1 MKHPLH
7 DGDTLSEYPSGNAMK
22 LSSLCFSVLLLLL
35 TACDGQSQN
44 SRDENTLVI
53 LGSLTGVGQEII
65 EEAFAPFTA
74 ETGIQVVYEGTDA
87 FATVLPIRVEGGD
100 LPDLAI
106 FPQPGLMADL
116 AREGVLTPLD
126 DVVDLETL
134 TAAFGPDWVNLGTVD
149 EQVYGLWMRSDP
161 KSLVWYNPDAFDAA
175 GYEIPA
181 SWNELMALTE
191 RIADEGKTPWC
202 VGMESGEASG
212 WGGTDWVEDILLR
225 TAGPDVYDQW
235 VTHEIPFN
243 APPVKEAV
251 ELFGEIV
258 RNERYVRGGVTGAIS
273 TPFGDAP
280 APMFEQ
286 PPGCYMHRQAS
297 FITDFL
303 PDTVEPGRDTQVFLL
318 PGDGPTAPL
327 LTGGLVVALTNDTPA
342 AQAAIQYLTTVT
354 PHQSWAARGYISPH
368 QDVDFAI
375 YPNDGVRQMAEVL
388 AQAETIRFDGSDLK
402 PAAVGTGTYWSEMV
416 NYVSGADADSVLST
430 IEASWPDE

>member
-1 MKHPLH
+1 MKFTPLS
-7 DGDTLSEYPSGNAMK
+7 LSC
-22 LSSLCFSVLLLLL
+22 LSILLLA
-35 TACDGQSQN
+35 ACDGRPQN
-44 SRDENTLVI
+44 SHDENRLVI
-53 LGSLTGVGQEII
+53 LGSLTGVGQEIV
-65 EEAFAPFTA
+65 EEAFVPFTA
-74 ETGIQVVYEGTDA
+74 ETGIEVVYEGTDA
-87 FATVLPIRVEGGD
+87 FATVLPIRVAGGD
-100 LPDLAI
+100 VPDLAI

-116 AREGVLTPLD
+116 AREGTLTPLD
-126 DVVDLETL
+126 DVVDQETL

-149 EQVYGLWMRSDP
+149 AQVYGLWMRSDP
-161 KSLVWYNPDAFDAA
+161 KSLVWYNPTEFAAA
-175 GYEIPA
+175 GYEIPT
-181 SWNELMALTE
+181 SWDELMALTE

-202 VGMESGEASG
+202 FGMESGEASG
-212 WGGTDWVEDILLR
+212 WVGTDWVEDILLR
-225 TAGPDVYDQW
+225 TAGPTVYDQW

-243 APPVKEAV
+243 SPPVKEAV

-258 RNERYVRGGVTGAIS
+258 RNERYVRGGVVGAIS

-286 PPGCYMHRQAS
+286 PPGCYLHRQAS

-303 PDTVEPGRDTQVFLL
+303 PETVEPGQDTQVFLL

-327 LTGGLVVALTNDTPA
+327 LTGGLVFAITNDTPA

-368 QDVDFAI
+368 QGVDLAT

-388 AQAETIRFDGSDLK
+388 AQAETIRFDGSDLM
-402 PAAVGTGTYWSEMV
+402 PAAVGTGTFWTEMV
-416 NYVSGADADSVLST
+416 NYVSGTDADTVLSA

>member
-1 MKHPLH
+1 
-7 DGDTLSEYPSGNAMK
+7 MK

-53 LGSLTGVGQEII
+53 LGSLTGVGQEIV

-74 ETGIQVVYEGTDA
+74 ETGIQVIYEGTDA

-116 AREGVLTPLD
+116 AREGVLTPLN

-134 TAAFGPDWVNLGTVD
+134 TAAFSPDWINLGTVD

-175 GYEIPA
+175 GYEIPT
-181 SWNELMALTE
+181 SWTELMALTE

-202 VGMESGEASG
+202 FGMESGEASG
-212 WGGTDWVEDILLR
+212 WVGTDWVEDILLR

-243 APPVKEAV
+243 SPPVKEAL

-258 RNERYVRGGVTGAIS
+258 RNERYVRGGVVGAIS

-286 PPGCYMHRQAS
+286 PPECYLHRQAS

-327 LTGGLVVALTNDTPA
+327 LTGGLVIALTNNTPA

-388 AQAETIRFDGSDLK
+388 AQAETIRFDGSDLM
-402 PAAVGTGTYWSEMV
+402 PAAVGTGTFWTEMV
-416 NYVSGADADSVLST
+416 NYVSGADAEAVLST

>member
-1 MKHPLH
+1 
-7 DGDTLSEYPSGNAMK
+7 MK

-35 TACDGQSQN
+35 TACDSQSQN

-53 LGSLTGVGQEII
+53 LGSLTGVGQEIV

-116 AREGVLTPLD
+116 AREGVLTPLN

-134 TAAFGPDWVNLGTVD
+134 TAAFGPDWINLGTVD
-149 EQVYGLWMRSDP
+149 EQIYGLWMRSDP

-202 VGMESGEASG
+202 FGMESGEASG
-212 WGGTDWVEDILLR
+212 WVGTDWVEDILLR

-243 APPVKEAV
+243 SPPVKEAM

-258 RNERYVRGGVTGAIS
+258 RNERYVRGGVVGAIS

-286 PPGCYMHRQAS
+286 PPGCYLHRQAS
-297 FITDFL
+297 FLTDFL

-327 LTGGLVVALTNDTPA
+327 LTGGLMFALTNDTPA

-388 AQAETIRFDGSDLK
+388 AQAETIRFDGSDLM
-402 PAAVGTGTYWSEMV
+402 PAAVGTGTFWTEMV
-416 NYVSGADADSVLST
+416 NYVSGADADAVLST

>member
-1 MKHPLH
+1 MKP
-7 DGDTLSEYPSGNAMK
+7 
-22 LSSLCFSVLLLLL
+22 SSLCFSVLLSLL
-35 TACDGQSQN
+35 TACDSQSQN

-53 LGSLTGVGQEII
+53 LGSLTGVGQEIV

-116 AREGVLTPLD
+116 AREGVLIPLN

-191 RIADEGKTPWC
+191 KIADEGKTPWC
-202 VGMESGEASG
+202 FGMESGEASG
-212 WGGTDWVEDILLR
+212 WVGTDWVEDILLR
-225 TAGPDVYDQW
+225 TAGPDIYDQW

-243 APPVKEAV
+243 SPPVKEAM

-258 RNERYVRGGVTGAIS
+258 RNERYVRGGVVGAIS

-286 PPGCYMHRQAS
+286 PPGCYLHRQAS

-327 LTGGLVVALTNDTPA
+327 LTGGLVFALTNDTPA

-388 AQAETIRFDGSDLK
+388 AQAETIRFDGSDLM
-402 PAAVGTGTYWSEMV
+402 PAAVGTGTFWTEMV
-416 NYVSGADADSVLST
+416 NYVSGADADAVLST